1 MIKNFHITPSNR
13 DNLFSKI
20 IALDPHK
27 QWVCNITEK
36 KTKRSLDQNS
46 RYWKLLTDFGRY
58 LGYEAEEMHELARY
72 KFLFDEI
79 EVNGEWMPRLKSTT
93 KLNTQD
99 FTEYMDAID
108 RWAVS
113 LGFVW
118 EGEI

>member
-1 MIKNFHITPSNR
+1 VIKNFHITSSNKP
-13 DNLFSKI
+13 NLIAKI
-20 IALDPHK
+20 QALDPHK
-27 QWVCNITEK
+27 QFVCNITEK
-36 KTKRSLDQNS
+36 KSKRSNDQNS

-93 KLNTQD
+93 KLSTQD

>member
-13 DNLFSKI
+13 DNLFAKI

-36 KTKRSLDQNS
+36 KKKRSLDQNS
-46 RYWKLLTDFGRY
+46 RYWKLLTDFGCY
-58 LGYEAEEMHELARY
+58 LGYEAEEMHELCSYR
-72 KFLFDEI
+72 FLREYVMVGDE
-79 EVNGEWMPRLKSTT
+79 RLEKLQSTT

-113 LGFVW
+113 IGYVW
-118 EGEI
+118 DGEQ

>member
-46 RYWKLLTDFGRY
+46 RYWKLLTDLGRY
-58 LGYEAEEMHELARY
+58 LGYEADEIHELARY
-72 KFLFDEI
+72 KFLFDEV
-79 EVNGEWMPRLKSTT
+79 EVNGKWMPRLKSTT

-118 EGEI
+118 EGE